1 MAQKHGVD
9 LLIGGHDHV
18 SQVWYTVYVTT
29 DTGLLDVL
37 RTLLFQG
44 SLSASDHV
52 TRRLV
57 EVPSRG
63 KALREKKVVVVLR
76 RIMAYSKPMCLT
88 PFDTALK
95 TVRTSLIKSGTDF
108 RDLSEAILEL
118 EEQPAGSIRRRVI
131 SKLTGKTSLAGKG
144 TATDLSNR
152 QTPRNHSGDA
162 IFRRD

>member
-1 MAQKHGVD
+1 MEP
-9 LLIGGHDHV
+9 
-18 SQVWYTVYVTT
+18 ST
-29 DTGLLDVL
+29 DVL
-37 RTLLFQG
+37 RTLPLQV
-44 SLSASDHV
+44 SLPASDRV
-52 TRRLV
+52 FRRLV

-63 KALREKKVVVVLR
+63 KALQGKKVVVVPR
-76 RIMAYSKPMCLT
+76 RIMAYSKPMCLSDLI
-88 PFDTALK
+88 DTALK

-152 QTPRNHSGDA
+152 QTPRNHPGDA